1 MKRTDWRLINGEH
14 FEALPCALVRG
25 RGNDTKRLLSK
36 ADWLVRRK
44 SDGRFLA
51 AGTDTWLQ
59 TFRRD
64 QKLQRACEQFYF
76 HKNTFSPEKSLC
88 KLQPVLDA
96 LGISSDYGLQHQLE
110 LMPEPPT
117 LSFAGFDRYQR
128 PLWMQE
134 QAAIA
139 WKKMQRHAA
148 EDSVTLEA
156 ISGYRGHAYQ
166 YGIFKRKLARGQTV
180 PEILKVNAAPGY
192 SEHHTGRA
200 IDIGTPNEPPAEES
214 FESSEAFEWL
224 MLHAGA
230 FGFRLSYP
238 RNNPHDINY
247 EPWHWYFV

>member
-1 MKRTDWRLINGEH
+1 MKRHDWRLINGEH

-25 RGNDTKRLLSK
+25 RGNNTKRLLSK

-44 SDGRFLA
+44 SDGRFIA
-51 AGTDTWLQ
+51 AGTVDWLQ
-59 TFRRD
+59 TFKRD

-76 HKNTFSPEKSLC
+76 HQNTFSPEKSLRR
-88 KLQPVLDA
+88 LQLVLDA

-110 LMPEPPT
+110 LMPEPAT

-134 QAAIA
+134 EAAIA
-139 WKKMQRHAA
+139 WKKMQRQAV

-166 YGIFKRKLARGQTV
+166 YGIFKRKLARGQSV

-214 FESSEAFEWL
+214 FESTKAFEWL
-224 MLHAGA
+224 MQHAGA